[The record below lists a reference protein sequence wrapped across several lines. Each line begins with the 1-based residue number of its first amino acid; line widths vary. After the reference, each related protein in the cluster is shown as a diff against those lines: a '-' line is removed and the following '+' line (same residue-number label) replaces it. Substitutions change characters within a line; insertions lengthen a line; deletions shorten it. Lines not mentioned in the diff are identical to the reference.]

1 MEEENVARQLSQVD
15 NSVEEEF
22 VTPVQVTANGLEN
35 HVSEETTLM
44 TEETVQ
50 TSSSLS
56 VTEIKSQTTFARQ
69 DTYTVE
75 QVTAVED
82 VIPVEIDEDSQDEE
96 IKTET
101 DDDKVDDGN
110 SEEPERI
117 EENQNEIM
125 SDEALT
131 EEEVDEVD
139 EASIS
144 SSGLQRQNTYTV
156 KTVEVKESS
165 SEVLER
171 FTETQQLVQYKYDEE
186 EQEEPLYK
194 EPDEHLDTETGEMRT
209 DETVEVRKVVE
220 DEYVTAE
227 EVRTQKHRTLN
238 TVTEVNT
245 RGEPTIMEE
254 TSLASLANL
263 ASLKTQVQEDGLDR
277 TSRDVDQLLK
287 DIRDPNLDCSLE
299 DIEAMIDGKDVR
311 ELKTETN
318 NRGSPEFA
326 KAAALIDQNPDK
338 GFDPD
343 DPAVKGLEDWECSN
357 NLTTS
362 FDTEESKPSK
372 LQNVFKR
379 MSRTEERRSLL
390 NESLNNNNFE
400 KPHLEY
406 DDDKFSPGCF
416 GTTLLYIFLKIFD

>member
-82 VIPVEIDEDSQDEE
+82 VIPEEIDEDSQDGE

-156 KTVEVKESS
+156 KTVEVKERS

-171 FTETQQLVQYKYDEE
+171 FTETQQLVEYKYDEE

-263 ASLKTQVQEDGLDR
+263 ASLKTEVQEDGLDR

-326 KAAALIDQNPDK
+326 KAAALIDQVKKPVRQAEQDLTSLS
-338 GFDPD
+338 GLYFDNVILARTQTRSQYIQLSP
-343 DPAVKGLEDWECSN
+343 
-357 NLTTS
+357 LTLC
-362 FDTEESKPSK
+362 K
-372 LQNVFKR
+372 LI
-379 MSRTEERRSLL
+379 
-390 NESLNNNNFE
+390 
-400 KPHLEY
+400 HLY
-406 DDDKFSPGCF
+406 RLCI
-416 GTTLLYIFLKIFD
+416 LIF

>member
-82 VIPVEIDEDSQDEE
+82 VIPEEIDEDSQDGE

-171 FTETQQLVQYKYDEE
+171 FTETQQLVEYKYDEE

-194 EPDEHLDTETGEMRT
+194 EPDEHLDTPETGEMRT

-326 KAAALIDQNPDK
+326 KAAALIDQVKKPVRQAEQDLTSLS
-338 GFDPD
+338 GLYFDNVILARTQTRSQYIQLSP
-343 DPAVKGLEDWECSN
+343 
-357 NLTTS
+357 LTLC
-362 FDTEESKPSK
+362 KPI
-372 LQNVFKR
+372 
-379 MSRTEERRSLL
+379 
-390 NESLNNNNFE
+390 
-400 KPHLEY
+400 HLY
-406 DDDKFSPGCF
+406 RLCI
-416 GTTLLYIFLKIFD
+416 LIF

>member
-82 VIPVEIDEDSQDEE
+82 VIPVEIDEDSQDDE

-171 FTETQQLVQYKYDEE
+171 FTETQQLVEYKYDEE

-194 EPDEHLDTETGEMRT
+194 EPDEHLDTPETGEMRT

-254 TSLASLANL
+254 TSLASLASLANL
-263 ASLKTQVQEDGLDR
+263 ASLKTEVQEDGLDR

-326 KAAALIDQNPDK
+326 KAAALIDQVKKPVRQAEQDLTSLS
-338 GFDPD
+338 GLYFDNVILARTQTRSQYIQLSP
-343 DPAVKGLEDWECSN
+343 
-357 NLTTS
+357 LTLC
-362 FDTEESKPSK
+362 KPI
-372 LQNVFKR
+372 
-379 MSRTEERRSLL
+379 
-390 NESLNNNNFE
+390 
-400 KPHLEY
+400 HLY
-406 DDDKFSPGCF
+406 RLCI
-416 GTTLLYIFLKIFD
+416 LIF

>member
-44 TEETVQ
+44 TEETTLMTEETVQ

-82 VIPVEIDEDSQDEE
+82 VIPEEIDEDSQDGE

-194 EPDEHLDTETGEMRT
+194 EPDEHLDETGEMRT

-254 TSLASLANL
+254 TSLASLASLANL
-263 ASLKTQVQEDGLDR
+263 ASLKTEVQEDGLDR

-326 KAAALIDQNPDK
+326 KAAALIDQVKKPVRQAEQDLTSLS
-338 GFDPD
+338 GLYFDNVILARTQTRSQYIQLSP
-343 DPAVKGLEDWECSN
+343 
-357 NLTTS
+357 LTLC
-362 FDTEESKPSK
+362 KPI
-372 LQNVFKR
+372 
-379 MSRTEERRSLL
+379 
-390 NESLNNNNFE
+390 
-400 KPHLEY
+400 HLY
-406 DDDKFSPGCF
+406 RLCI
-416 GTTLLYIFLKIFD
+416 LIF

>member
-35 HVSEETTLM
+35 HLSEETIVM

-82 VIPVEIDEDSQDEE
+82 VIPVEIDEDSQDDE

-171 FTETQQLVQYKYDEE
+171 FTETQQLVEYKYDEE

-194 EPDEHLDTETGEMRT
+194 EPDEHLDTPETGEMRT

-263 ASLKTQVQEDGLDR
+263 ASLKTEVQEDGLDR

-326 KAAALIDQNPDK
+326 KAAALIDQVKKPVRQAEQDLTSLS
-338 GFDPD
+338 GLYFDNVILARTQTRSQYIQLSP
-343 DPAVKGLEDWECSN
+343 
-357 NLTTS
+357 LTLC
-362 FDTEESKPSK
+362 KPI
-372 LQNVFKR
+372 
-379 MSRTEERRSLL
+379 
-390 NESLNNNNFE
+390 
-400 KPHLEY
+400 HLY
-406 DDDKFSPGCF
+406 RLCI
-416 GTTLLYIFLKIFD
+416 LIF

>member
-56 VTEIKSQTTFARQ
+56 VTEIKSQTSFARQ

-82 VIPVEIDEDSQDEE
+82 VIPVEIDEDSQNDE

-171 FTETQQLVQYKYDEE
+171 FTETQQLVEYKYDEE

-194 EPDEHLDTETGEMRT
+194 EPDEHLDTETGEMRK

-263 ASLKTQVQEDGLDR
+263 ASLKTEVQEDGLDR

-326 KAAALIDQNPDK
+326 KAAALIDQVKKPVRQAEQDLTSLS
-338 GFDPD
+338 GLYFDNVILARTQTRSQYIQLSP
-343 DPAVKGLEDWECSN
+343 
-357 NLTTS
+357 LTLC
-362 FDTEESKPSK
+362 K
-372 LQNVFKR
+372 LI
-379 MSRTEERRSLL
+379 
-390 NESLNNNNFE
+390 
-400 KPHLEY
+400 HLY
-406 DDDKFSPGCF
+406 RLCI
-416 GTTLLYIFLKIFD
+416 LIF

>member
-1 MEEENVARQLSQVD
+1 M
-15 NSVEEEF
+15 EEEF

-82 VIPVEIDEDSQDEE
+82 VIPVEIDEDSQDDE

-101 DDDKVDDGN
+101 DDVKIDDGN

-171 FTETQQLVQYKYDEE
+171 FTETQQLVEYKYDEE

-194 EPDEHLDTETGEMRT
+194 EPDEHLDTPETGEMSK

-263 ASLKTQVQEDGLDR
+263 ASLKTEVQEDGLDR

-326 KAAALIDQNPDK
+326 KAAALIDQVKKPVRQAEQDLTSLS
-338 GFDPD
+338 GLYFDNVILARTQTRSQYIQLSP
-343 DPAVKGLEDWECSN
+343 
-357 NLTTS
+357 LTLC
-362 FDTEESKPSK
+362 K
-372 LQNVFKR
+372 LI
-379 MSRTEERRSLL
+379 
-390 NESLNNNNFE
+390 
-400 KPHLEY
+400 HLY
-406 DDDKFSPGCF
+406 RLCI
-416 GTTLLYIFLKIFD
+416 LIF

>member
-35 HVSEETTLM
+35 HLSEETIVM

-82 VIPVEIDEDSQDEE
+82 VIPVEIDEDSQDDE

-171 FTETQQLVQYKYDEE
+171 FTETQQLVEYKYDEE

-263 ASLKTQVQEDGLDR
+263 ASLKTEVQEDGLDR

-326 KAAALIDQNPDK
+326 KAAALIDQVKKPVRQAEQDLTSLS
-338 GFDPD
+338 GLYFDNVILARTQTRSQYIQLSP
-343 DPAVKGLEDWECSN
+343 
-357 NLTTS
+357 LTLC
-362 FDTEESKPSK
+362 KPI
-372 LQNVFKR
+372 
-379 MSRTEERRSLL
+379 
-390 NESLNNNNFE
+390 
-400 KPHLEY
+400 HLY
-406 DDDKFSPGCF
+406 RLCI
-416 GTTLLYIFLKIFD
+416 LIF

>member
-35 HVSEETTLM
+35 HLSEETTVM

-50 TSSSLS
+50 TSSSIS

-82 VIPVEIDEDSQDEE
+82 VIPVEIDEDSQDDE

-171 FTETQQLVQYKYDEE
+171 FTETQQLVEYKYDEE

-194 EPDEHLDTETGEMRT
+194 EPDEHLDTPETGEMRT

-263 ASLKTQVQEDGLDR
+263 ASLKTEVQEDGLDR

-326 KAAALIDQNPDK
+326 KAAALIDQVKKPVRQAEQDLTSLS
-338 GFDPD
+338 GLYFDNVILARTQTRSQYIQLSP
-343 DPAVKGLEDWECSN
+343 
-357 NLTTS
+357 LTLC
-362 FDTEESKPSK
+362 K
-372 LQNVFKR
+372 LI
-379 MSRTEERRSLL
+379 
-390 NESLNNNNFE
+390 
-400 KPHLEY
+400 HLY
-406 DDDKFSPGCF
+406 RLCI
-416 GTTLLYIFLKIFD
+416 LIF

>member
-82 VIPVEIDEDSQDEE
+82 VIPVEIDEDSQDDE

-171 FTETQQLVQYKYDEE
+171 FTETQRLVQYKYDEE

-263 ASLKTQVQEDGLDR
+263 ASLKTEVQEDGLDR

-326 KAAALIDQNPDK
+326 KAAALIDQVKKPVRQAEQDLTSLS
-338 GFDPD
+338 GLYFDNVILARTQTRSQYIQLSP
-343 DPAVKGLEDWECSN
+343 
-357 NLTTS
+357 LTLC
-362 FDTEESKPSK
+362 K
-372 LQNVFKR
+372 LI
-379 MSRTEERRSLL
+379 
-390 NESLNNNNFE
+390 
-400 KPHLEY
+400 HLY
-406 DDDKFSPGCF
+406 RLCI
-416 GTTLLYIFLKIFD
+416 LIF

>member
-35 HVSEETTLM
+35 HVSEETIVM

-82 VIPVEIDEDSQDEE
+82 VIPVEIDEDSQDDE

-171 FTETQQLVQYKYDEE
+171 FTETQQLVEYKYDEE

-194 EPDEHLDTETGEMRT
+194 EPDEHLDTPETGEMRT

-263 ASLKTQVQEDGLDR
+263 ASLKTEVQEDGLDR

-326 KAAALIDQNPDK
+326 KAAALIDQVKKPVRQAEQDLTSLS
-338 GFDPD
+338 GLYFDNVILARTQTRSQYIQLSP
-343 DPAVKGLEDWECSN
+343 
-357 NLTTS
+357 LTLC
-362 FDTEESKPSK
+362 KPI
-372 LQNVFKR
+372 
-379 MSRTEERRSLL
+379 
-390 NESLNNNNFE
+390 
-400 KPHLEY
+400 HLY
-406 DDDKFSPGCF
+406 RLCI
-416 GTTLLYIFLKIFD
+416 LIF

>member
-35 HVSEETTLM
+35 HLSEETTVMTEETNLM

-82 VIPVEIDEDSQDEE
+82 VIPEEIDEDSQDGE

-194 EPDEHLDTETGEMRT
+194 EPDEHLDTPETGEMRT

-254 TSLASLANL
+254 TSLASLNPEE
-263 ASLKTQVQEDGLDR
+263 SEDGLDR

-299 DIEAMIDGKDVR
+299 DIEAMIDGKDVK
-311 ELKTETN
+311 EMKEETN

-326 KAAALIDQNPDK
+326 KAAALIDQ
-338 GFDPD
+338 
-343 DPAVKGLEDWECSN
+343 VKQ
-357 NLTTS
+357 TS
-362 FDTEESKPSK
+362 
-372 LQNVFKR
+372 LIINQ
-379 MSRTEERRSLL
+379 
-390 NESLNNNNFE
+390 
-400 KPHLEY
+400 
-406 DDDKFSPGCF
+406 
-416 GTTLLYIFLKIFD
+416 

>member
-56 VTEIKSQTTFARQ
+56 VTEIKSQTSFARQ

-82 VIPVEIDEDSQDEE
+82 VIPVEIDEDSQDGE

-171 FTETQQLVQYKYDEE
+171 FTETQQLVEYKYDEE

-194 EPDEHLDTETGEMRT
+194 EPDEHLDTPETGEMRT

-326 KAAALIDQNPDK
+326 KAAALIDQVKKPVRQAEQDLTSLS
-338 GFDPD
+338 GLYFDNVILARTQTRSQYIQLSP
-343 DPAVKGLEDWECSN
+343 
-357 NLTTS
+357 LTLC
-362 FDTEESKPSK
+362 K
-372 LQNVFKR
+372 LI
-379 MSRTEERRSLL
+379 
-390 NESLNNNNFE
+390 
-400 KPHLEY
+400 HLY
-406 DDDKFSPGCF
+406 RLCI
-416 GTTLLYIFLKIFD
+416 LIF

>member
-56 VTEIKSQTTFARQ
+56 VTEIKSQTSFARQ

-101 DDDKVDDGN
+101 DDEKIDDGN

-194 EPDEHLDTETGEMRT
+194 EPDEHLDTPETGEMRK

-263 ASLKTQVQEDGLDR
+263 ASLKTEVQEDGLDR

-326 KAAALIDQNPDK
+326 KAAALIDQVKKPVRQAEQDLTSLS
-338 GFDPD
+338 GLYFDNVILARTQTRSQYIQLSP
-343 DPAVKGLEDWECSN
+343 
-357 NLTTS
+357 LTLC
-362 FDTEESKPSK
+362 KPI
-372 LQNVFKR
+372 
-379 MSRTEERRSLL
+379 
-390 NESLNNNNFE
+390 
-400 KPHLEY
+400 HLY
-406 DDDKFSPGCF
+406 RLCI
-416 GTTLLYIFLKIFD
+416 LIF